1 MLHAISDVPEHCD
14 LSTETDVD
22 KPILRLACSGGER
35 LYTSAFDKYL
45 FRKSRFQRKPV
56 FSVLGSPIRFIATM
70 TSLEQA
76 TLPVIDFLKII
87 SPHTKNEPLAVEASK
102 NERQKLYVALK
113 DVGFFYMKNPG
124 VSESAVEKL
133 FSHAKHLFDKPESE
147 KIAIIGRADRPGGP
161 SQGWSSPLRLAADT
175 KTSDQ
180 KEFFGIYNDNDQSRP
195 NQWPE
200 NWPDLREDMNAF
212 FTKCHEVL
220 FELLGV
226 LADEIGVGGRVL
238 EPLISQKNHFCAML
252 YYPETS
258 IDSFQSRVR
267 SATHTDYG
275 CMTLLFNDEGEGL
288 QICDAN
294 GEFRYAPRLPGCAIV
309 NGTWL

>member
-1 MLHAISDVPEHCD
+1 
-14 LSTETDVD
+14 
-22 KPILRLACSGGER
+22 
-35 LYTSAFDKYL
+35 
-45 FRKSRFQRKPV
+45 
-56 FSVLGSPIRFIATM
+56 M
-70 TSLEQA
+70 TSLEPA
-76 TLPVIDFLKII
+76 TLPIIDFLKII
-87 SPHTKNEPLAVEASK
+87 SPHTGNDRLTVEASK
-102 NERQKLYVALK
+102 NEKHKAYLALK
-113 DVGFFYMKNPG
+113 NIGFFYLKNPG
-124 VSESAVEKL
+124 VSESAVDTL
-133 FSHAKHLFDKPESE
+133 FSHAKHFFDKPEAE
-147 KIAIIGRADRPGGP
+147 KMTIIGKADRPGGP
-161 SQGWSSPLRLAADT
+161 SQGWSSPIRLAANT

-180 KEFFGIYNDNDQSRP
+180 KEFFGMYNDHDQSRP

-200 NWPDLREDMNAF
+200 NWPELRVDMHSF

-220 FELLGV
+220 LELLGV
-226 LADEIGVGGRVL
+226 LAKEIGLDERAL

-267 SATHTDYG
+267 SGTHTDYG

-294 GEFRYAPRLPGCAIV
+294 GKFRYAPRLPGCAIV

>member
-1 MLHAISDVPEHCD
+1 MINIWVQLKN
-14 LSTETDVD
+14 
-22 KPILRLACSGGER
+22 KPAS
-35 LYTSAFDKYL
+35 SAF
-45 FRKSRFQRKPV
+45 
-56 FSVLGSPIRFIATM
+56 GSAIKFIATM
-70 TSLEQA
+70 ASLEPA
-76 TLPVIDFLKII
+76 TLPVIDYLTII
-87 SPHTKNEPLAVEASK
+87 GPRVRNDPLAVEASK
-102 NERQKLYVALK
+102 NEKDKLYLALK
-113 DVGFFYMKNPG
+113 KTGFFYLKNPG
-124 VSESAVEKL
+124 VSESAVDTL
-133 FSHAKHLFDKPESE
+133 FAHAKQLFDKPESE
-147 KIAIIGRADRPGGP
+147 KMTILGKADRPGGP
-161 SQGWSSPLRLAADT
+161 SQGWSSPIRLAVDT

-180 KEFFGIYNDNDQSRP
+180 KEFFGIYNDEDQSRP

-200 NWPDLREDMNAF
+200 NWPELRADMNTF

-220 FELLGV
+220 LELLRV
-226 LADEIGVGGRVL
+226 LAEEIGLDERVL
-238 EPLISQKNHFCAML
+238 GPLISQKNHFCAML

-309 NGTWL
+309 NGTCSSLADSQQL